1 MVQSVIRRYTTI
13 WISAILI
20 GFLSPLA
27 LAQGGFN
34 SEKEL
39 KTKAGKAY
47 NDDRYKEAL
56 PLYSQLLS
64 LYPKDPEITYRY
76 GVCLLETGQDR
87 EKAISYLFTASK
99 SPEVD
104 SEVFFFLGKAFHL
117 NYRFDEALEN
127 YGIFKSKSSNRA
139 NTRHDVD
146 RQMAMCQNGKNL
158 LTSIGDL
165 VVLQKNSFPL
175 TDYFRAYNLGKSG
188 ERIIQ
193 KPEELKSVLDK
204 KKGEN
209 SPVIVQPNQRYLYFA
224 SYGDKEE
231 NGKEL
236 YRIAKG
242 EQMDFKRA
250 EHLGKVVN
258 SPFDEDFPYATPDGK
273 TLFFS
278 SKGQN
283 SMGGYDV
290 FKSDWDE
297 VNSAF
302 LPPVNLDFPINTPD
316 DDLLYVINAGE
327 EVAFFSSRRNAAPGS
342 ITVYKVKTER
352 PAGNLVLV
360 KGVFHVEQET
370 SHPAAKI
377 QVRNLSNGRV
387 VGTYTP
393 NPKTGEFQLMLRAGP
408 KYEYRV
414 ETAGFTAQAK
424 EIQIPEPIASSLL
437 RQKVSYNRVE
447 KDEILTIISEYDAR
461 ALDQASKAGVAALL
475 RAQAN
480 LDQAEGETP
489 TASASKTDA
498 PKADPVAALVSGA
511 FASAKALELEADGL
525 EREAEEQK
533 QMASV
538 SKDSAAAK
546 FRLPDNTGSAEGVA
560 LMKRAEQ
567 YENTANELMQ
577 RAKEVRADQQEEQAF
592 AQELSNLAK
601 EEPLQTL
608 KERKE
613 AFQEKRKEKLSARAP
628 LTAASPE
635 TPGAEATRAGQEVAT
650 PAGEQA
656 ETMVEKEL
664 AAMQQRRDR
673 LESERDQAKTPAQK
687 QALNAQLKTLDRKIK
702 DKQAILQLAKTQ
714 PAGAGHA
721 ESGTKNTEPSNP
733 EPPASADRQNAEPK
747 PGGVKAETWQKRNA
761 LKTEQ
766 AELAQKLGQNS
777 EGPNALARDEAAS
790 LMKDADRLEEKA
802 LQNAAPA
809 ARERGIAE
817 ANALRRKA
825 VEMERRQLERPVAEP
840 IQLAAGD
847 PEPESGEPEPDP
859 SLAKIARENLPTW
872 QQQTKESLYKNHPQ
886 AAPLL
891 LSPADMTEFQSEPS
905 FASYQGY
912 EKKIGE
918 EEARINPYLEQA
930 DQVEAERKRVLRSA
944 DELQAYA
951 NGLKNERKREDALKA
966 IVDKQLDSKRLIT
979 RRDSLI
985 QQAALA
991 RDEANRNREFAN
1003 SAVRIYT
1010 IRHPQARLVKAPT
1023 LPAAAA
1029 SAPDAVVKSE
1039 GTADQTPTSTAGP
1052 ETKTENTPVT
1062 PAEPVVARND
1072 DQSPQKAEAAS
1083 QRPIPVDANAGVEDP
1098 AKKKAADENAD
1109 EEKAPEDTEPQFPT
1123 ESAQRIVALRKE
1135 ADALMAASEQ
1145 TLLEAQEMSGRK
1157 ARDRAARDAVEMEQ
1171 AALAYRMEADSLAQ
1185 LPAQASAPPAPT
1197 PTTGATEG
1205 TAQSSASESASRQA
1219 EAAPEQASTA
1229 TEPAASTPAA
1239 VAATISNEP
1248 VLRRKS
1254 VIGADGKIPGLSYRA
1269 DEIQAVLSNPD
1280 YIAYSENRHKVD
1292 SAEYFYQQNA
1302 SKAEA
1307 IEKTLAREKAELF
1320 ELEALAEESSGS
1332 LAKEYK
1338 QKANDKKPFIKSME
1352 SATDSLF
1359 GIANRYADAFTQAE
1373 RDLEKVSRKLENRQ
1387 ETDYQNIYEKV
1398 KRKFDG
1404 SDMELIAPVVAKLE
1418 PASSQPTKESGTI
1431 TQTSDVQ
1438 TDKAAVAEKAKEESP
1453 SGAETKPAVPEPN
1466 REEAIAAEKGEAKPT
1481 KQAPIRRRNRKKK
1494 ATRTNRAE
1502 EVLETRERADPVS
1515 EPTPARGIALEGQTA
1530 YTSAAPIPYDNLPQ
1544 DGIRFMVQIG
1554 AFKRKVAE
1562 GAFGAIK
1569 PIWGETSATGMIR
1582 YSAGDFQAFESAGQA
1597 RRQLAALGYADAFVV
1612 AICKGKRIPVAEARR
1627 LIASG
1632 LDCDGGTLPAR
1643 QATAE
1648 APAQDV
1654 EGDDLQEILSTQGN
1668 LKQYDKLLY
1677 TVQVGVYKR
1686 LISARRLYNLAPLY
1700 YDTLANRNIRY
1711 SIGLYDNLAGAL
1723 EARKR
1728 VVEVGIRDAF
1738 VIPFYNRKRIRLE
1751 EAQELEAKGGKSVL
1765 VSGNGVNKQVEVG
1778 AADAAPAI
1786 NRPEATAS
1794 TDSAFL
1800 SVQIGVFRN
1809 NVPLEV
1815 METFLRLASSRG
1827 INTQKGAD
1835 GLTTFTVGNLKDLNE
1850 ANELKASLQ
1859 KDGLTDAFVVGYVG
1873 KKKVSV
1879 DEVLSLIRGSKP

>member
-1 MVQSVIRRYTTI
+1 MLSALFIGMI
-13 WISAILI
+13 APSAI
-20 GFLSPLA
+20 
-27 LAQGGFN
+27 AQGGFD

-39 KTKAGKAY
+39 KTNAGRAF
-47 NDDRYKEAL
+47 NDNRYSEAL

-87 EKAISYLFTASK
+87 EKAISYLFAAST
-99 SPEVD
+99 SPNVD
-104 SEVFFFLGKAFHL
+104 EEVFFFLGKAFHL

-127 YGIFKSKSSNRA
+127 YGIFKSKSSKRT
-139 NTRHDVD
+139 NTRHDVE
-146 RQMAMCQNGKNL
+146 RQIAMCENGKTL
-158 LTSIGDL
+158 LSSIGDL

-175 TDYFRAYNLGKSG
+175 SDYFRAYNLGKSG

-193 KPEELKSVLDK
+193 KPEELKSSLDK

-258 SPFDEDFPYATPDGK
+258 SRFDEDFPYATPDGK

-278 SKGQN
+278 SKGHN

-290 FKSDWDE
+290 FKSEWDE
-297 VNSAF
+297 STQAF

-316 DDLLYVINAGE
+316 DDLLYVVNTGE
-327 EVAFFSSRRNAAPGS
+327 EVAFFSSRRSAGPGT
-342 ITVYKVKTER
+342 ITVFKIRTER
-352 PAGNLVLV
+352 PSGNLVLV
-360 KGVFHVEQET
+360 KGMFYAEQET
-370 SHPAAKI
+370 NHPAAKI
-377 QVRNLSNGRV
+377 QVRNLTNGRT

-393 NPKTGEFQLMLRAGP
+393 NPKSGDFQLMLRVGQ

-414 ETAGFTAQAK
+414 ETAGFTTQTR
-424 EIQIPEPIASSLL
+424 EVQIPESGGSGVL
-437 RQKVSYNRVE
+437 RQKVSYNWLE
-447 KDEILTIISEYDAR
+447 KEELLTIISEYDVQ
-461 ALDQASKAGVAALL
+461 ALDDASKASVAALL
-475 RAQAN
+475 RSQAN
-480 LDQAEGETP
+480 LDQAEGEAP
-489 TASASKTDA
+489 TSSVPKTDA
-498 PKADPVAALVSGA
+498 PKADPVASLVGGA
-511 FASAKALELEADGL
+511 FASAKALELEAVGL
-525 EREAEEQK
+525 EREAEEQM
-533 QMASV
+533 QMASA

-546 FRLPDNTGSAEGVA
+546 FRLPDNVGSSEGVM

-567 YENTANELMQ
+567 YEATSNELMQ
-577 RAKEVRADQQEEQAF
+577 RAREVRTDQQEELAF

-613 AFQEKRKEKLSARAP
+613 AFLEKKKEKKKERGQL
-628 LTAASPE
+628 ASSIEKPASEKVQNREEME
-635 TPGAEATRAGQEVAT
+635 TKLDQ
-650 PAGEQA
+650 
-656 ETMVEKEL
+656 EL
-664 AAMQQRRDR
+664 ALLQQRRDR
-673 LESERDQAKTPAQK
+673 LESEKEQAKSKTQK
-687 QALNAQLKTLDRKIK
+687 QALDVKLKKLDGEIK
-702 DKQAILQLAKTQ
+702 DKQETIQLAKTHSSGADVAVAQ
-714 PAGAGHA
+714 AGTDTQAPIEAKEEKADAAKPAAG
-721 ESGTKNTEPSNP
+721 GPYL
-733 EPPASADRQNAEPK
+733 EPK
-747 PGGVKAETWQKRNA
+747 PVGVKTETWEKRNA
-761 LKTEQ
+761 LKAEQ
-766 AELAQKLGQNS
+766 ATLAQKLRLDS
-777 EGPNALARDEAAS
+777 VAPNAVALDEAAS
-790 LMKDADRLEEKA
+790 LIKDADRLEAKA
-802 LQNAAPA
+802 MTNATPA
-809 ARERGIAE
+809 ARQRGIAE
-817 ANALRRKA
+817 ANALRSRA
-825 VEMERRQLERPVAEP
+825 VEMGRRQLERP
-840 IQLAAGD
+840 AAD
-847 PEPESGEPEPDP
+847 APSLEPEPTNTEVEADP
-859 SLAKIARENLPTW
+859 SLVKIAKENLPAW
-872 QQQTKESLYKNHPQ
+872 QQQTKESLYQNHPQ
-886 AAPLL
+886 AAPLV
-891 LSPADMTEFQSEPS
+891 LSPQDTAAFQAEPS
-905 FASYQGY
+905 FASYQNY
-912 EKKIGE
+912 EKQTE
-918 EEARINPYLEQA
+918 EEERKINPLLGQA
-930 DQVEAERKRVLRSA
+930 EEAENERKRVLRSA
-944 DELQAYA
+944 EELKAYA
-951 NGLKNERKREDALKA
+951 DGLKNERKREDALNA
-966 IVDKQLDSKRLIT
+966 IVDKQADAKRLVS

-985 QQAALA
+985 QLA
-991 RDEANRNREFAN
+991 SLSRDEANRNREFAN
-1003 SAVRIYT
+1003 SLVRIYI
-1010 IRHPQARLVKAPT
+1010 IRHPQARLVKADAK
-1023 LPAAAA
+1023 PAAATE
-1029 SAPDAVVKSE
+1029 APAAGTVGDVVNAKPDGGANPAFAAAEKTGANSEKSE
-1039 GTADQTPTSTAGP
+1039 AKTAESVPT
-1052 ETKTENTPVT
+1052 ETKQE
-1062 PAEPVVARND
+1062 
-1072 DQSPQKAEAAS
+1072 SPQKTETSTDTLKNTGAFVKGVEAAKNGGATQES
-1083 QRPIPVDANAGVEDP
+1083 EEEQGA
-1098 AKKKAADENAD
+1098 ENAR
-1109 EEKAPEDTEPQFPT
+1109 PQLPT
-1123 ESAQRIVALRKE
+1123 DPAQRIVALRKE
-1135 ADALMAASEQ
+1135 ADALMAGSEQ
-1145 TLLEAQEMSGRK
+1145 ILLEAQEMSGRK
-1157 ARDRAARDAVEMEQ
+1157 SRDRAAREAVEMEES
-1171 AALAYRMEADSLAQ
+1171 ALAYRMEADSLSK
-1185 LPAQASAPPAPT
+1185 LPAQPGASAQSATGNEVAAQSPA
-1197 PTTGATEG
+1197 ATE
-1205 TAQSSASESASRQA
+1205 TIATSTMPASA
-1219 EAAPEQASTA
+1219 QASPADSTA
-1229 TEPAASTPAA
+1229 RSAPVPVQATVSTEP
-1239 VAATISNEP
+1239 I
-1248 VLRRKS
+1248 LRRKNP
-1254 VIGADGKIPGLSYRA
+1254 IGADGRIAGLSYRQE
-1269 DEIQAVLSNPD
+1269 EIQGIMSNPA
-1280 YIAYSENRHKVD
+1280 YIAYSEIRHKVD
-1292 SAEYFYQQNA
+1292 SADYFYQQNA
-1302 SKAEA
+1302 SKGEA
-1307 IEKTLAREKAELF
+1307 LEKTLNREKSELF
-1320 ELEALAEESSGS
+1320 DLETLADESSGS

-1338 QKANDKKPFIKSME
+1338 QKAKEKSDLVKVLE
-1352 SATDSLF
+1352 NRTDSLF
-1359 GIANRYADAFTQAE
+1359 AVAKIFADDFTKAE
-1373 RDLEKVSRKLENRQ
+1373 REWEKASRKLENRQ
-1387 ETDYQNIYEKV
+1387 ESDYQNIYDKV

-1404 SDMELIAPVVAKLE
+1404 SDMELIAPVVVKAEPVPGLSAAEPVASAQSKTSAEIPSEYAPSGEKPKDESVGKASVQNPMAEGNPEEKTVNVADETNRRE
-1418 PASSQPTKESGTI
+1418 PATNRRRKKRRKA
-1431 TQTSDVQ
+1431 TQTEQ
-1438 TDKAAVAEKAKEESP
+1438 PAEVRKEENQVLVAGQADAAP
-1453 SGAETKPAVPEPN
+1453 S
-1466 REEAIAAEKGEAKPT
+1466 
-1481 KQAPIRRRNRKKK
+1481 
-1494 ATRTNRAE
+1494 
-1502 EVLETRERADPVS
+1502 S
-1515 EPTPARGIALEGQTA
+1515 GIALEGQPA

-1569 PIWGETSATGMIR
+1569 PVWGETSATGMIR

-1643 QATAE
+1643 QVTAE
-1648 APAQDV
+1648 APAQDA
-1654 EGDDLQEILSTQGN
+1654 ERDDLQEILSTQGN

-1686 LISARRLYNLAPLY
+1686 LISARRLYNLSPLY

-1879 DEVLSLIRGSKP
+1879 DEVLSLLRSTKP